1 MAVDLRED
9 EREND
14 WVEGGVSNDE
24 VNGRR
29 HGRRRRRRRRGG
41 EREIN

>member
-14 WVEGGVSNDE
+14 WVDGEQRRWRTGDEDDDDDND
-24 VNGRR
+24 NDDD
-29 HGRRRRRRRRGG
+29 
-41 EREIN
+41 N